1 MPDGQSAATISQE
14 AFERVLQQAVIRPAG
29 RQFRGEPARQV
40 EILRCLREA
49 GRPVSFDEIHQWLR
63 HHGVV
68 RSVRQDDPARRKAI
82 AQAIEAINTKLGTF
96 FFLARDPAALEEMFR
111 VRIHAEDAS
120 RPAYSL
126 QEFFEVRRLSGVRYY
141 ATTAERS
148 GGLTQEL
155 LEIVRIR
162 PRTIDMMS
170 PSLESFFGNPEFR
183 SMVARVLQDE
193 PSEEGDAQ
201 RVRVLRLDPAQRVRV
216 LLLDPDA
223 AAAARLERIEREE
236 APVLGSLRDRIRA
249 TLAHAVDVVSALPK
263 EARERFSVR
272 VSPAAP
278 LWRFRMIFLPEV
290 LHLRLA
296 SPGGASET
304 LIKLGVTSALYT
316 SLHDV
321 FEQQWAASDNG
332 GSAGKTAR

>member
-1 MPDGQSAATISQE
+1 MPEGQSAATISQE

-40 EILRCLREA
+40 EILRCLWEA
-49 GRPVSFDEIHQWLR
+49 GHPVSFDEIHQWLR

-68 RSVRQDDPARRKAI
+68 RSARQDDPARRKAI

-96 FFLARDPAALEEMFR
+96 FFLARDPAVLEEMFR

-126 QEFFEVRRLSGVRYY
+126 QEFFEVRRLSGVSFY
-141 ATTAERS
+141 ATTAERA

-183 SMVARVLQDE
+183 SMVARVLQNE
-193 PSEEGDAQ
+193 PSEEGDA
-201 RVRVLRLDPAQRVRV
+201 PRVRV

-223 AAAARLERIEREE
+223 AAAARLERLEREE

-249 TLAHAVDVVSALPK
+249 TLAHAVDIVSALPK

-296 SPGGASET
+296 NPGGASET